1 MYLLNILLS
10 KNELIF
16 INPNFMKKPCK
27 NKINS
32 TTERLNKKVPLDTV
46 RTPRINIFLSNPR
59 NIKTF
64 EG

>member
-1 MYLLNILLS
+1 
-10 KNELIF
+10 
-16 INPNFMKKPCK
+16 MKKPCK

-46 RTPRINIFLSNPR
+46 RTPRINIFSSNPR